1 MVIDSNDS
9 VDTGV
14 VIYICSASEYASL
27 NKKNNDT
34 NIIGYLDS
42 YFEYFDF
49 HDTPVN
55 VDPFE
60 EFLDAC
66 GFTFSS
72 VHVPFEYTTIAMK
85 PIDIH
90 VPSRSTIVCFEHYP

>member
-1 MVIDSNDS
+1 MVVYQTDSI
-9 VDTGV
+9 DTGGV
-14 VIYICSASEYASL
+14 VYILYASEDSPV
-27 NKKNNDT
+27 KKNNDT
-34 NIIGYLDS
+34 TIIGYLDS